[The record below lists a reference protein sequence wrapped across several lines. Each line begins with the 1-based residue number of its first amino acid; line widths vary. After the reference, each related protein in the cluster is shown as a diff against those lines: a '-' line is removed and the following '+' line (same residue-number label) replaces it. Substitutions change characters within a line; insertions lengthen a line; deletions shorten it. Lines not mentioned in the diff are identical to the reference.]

1 MDFHHP
7 LFQSLALPLVLSFA
21 AAGLLR
27 GGLGPA
33 HGRRWAS
40 AGVGIA
46 IVAGSVWVLG
56 WDMWPGTLTEE
67 LPWIYAAGA
76 LLGLG
81 LEAMRAGR
89 RTTWLAACV
98 LWTLVLGGL
107 SDQSLPVQA
116 ATWLVGAA
124 VMAAVLGQPP
134 ESAHASASLV
144 VAGLGLAA
152 VALISGSALLF
163 ELSLSIAA
171 AVAGCALWLWP
182 TARIAFGAC
191 GAVVSV
197 IAWLALAQGIAL
209 LSPVQP
215 LVLLLLACAFLSG
228 PIVQWAGRWR
238 RRTPSAPSRRK
249 WLGALVAAS
258 VAAVWVTGAVAL
270 ALHDDAKAPVGGTD
284 DPYYTPRW

>member
-7 LFQSLALPLVLSFA
+7 LFQSLALPLVLAFVA
-21 AAGLLR
+21 TGLLR
-27 GGLGPA
+27 GGLGPV

-40 AGVGIA
+40 AGAGIA
-46 IVAGSVWVLG
+46 IVTASVWMLG
-56 WDMWPGTLTEE
+56 WDMWPRQLTEE
-67 LPWIYAAGA
+67 LPWIYAAGL

-89 RTTWLAACV
+89 RTTWLASCV

-107 SDQSLPVQA
+107 SDQPFAVQLL
-116 ATWLVGAA
+116 TWLVGAA
-124 VMAAVLGQPP
+124 VLAAVLGQSA

-144 VAGLGLAA
+144 VASLGLAA
-152 VALISGSALLF
+152 VALISGSALMF

-171 AVAGCALWLWP
+171 AVGGCALWLWP
-182 TARIAFGAC
+182 KARIGFGAS

-215 LVLLLLACAFLSG
+215 LVLLLLSCAFLSG
-228 PIVQWAGRWR
+228 PFVHWAGRWR
-238 RRTPSAPSRRK
+238 QRTPPAPSMRK
-249 WLGALVAAS
+249 WIGPLIAAL

-270 ALHDDAKAPVGGTD
+270 ALHDDATAPTGGTD
-284 DPYYTPRW
+284 DPYYAPRW